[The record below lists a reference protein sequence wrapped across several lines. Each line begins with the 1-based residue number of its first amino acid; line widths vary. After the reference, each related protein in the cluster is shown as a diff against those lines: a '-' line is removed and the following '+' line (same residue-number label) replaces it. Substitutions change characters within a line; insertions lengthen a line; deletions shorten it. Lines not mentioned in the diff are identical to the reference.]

1 MGSLIKG
8 GMPVSVVVAAAAITE
23 VELEV
28 AESWG
33 TSMNWDLEAEEVA
46 GRTPLV
52 FTQEPQ

>member
-1 MGSLIKG
+1 MGSLIMV
-8 GMPVSVVVAAAAITE
+8 GMPASVVVAAAAITE

-33 TSMNWDLEAEEVA
+33 TTMNWELEAEEVA
-46 GRTPLV
+46 GQTPFV